1 MTENAMGKE
10 LTEAEAQLWECY
22 GLLHSVL
29 SEHRDDLE
37 PFAERNA
44 LKALAALWQVAN
56 GLGMEPDQLYEV
68 GA

>member
-1 MTENAMGKE
+1 MSENAMGRE
-10 LTEAEAQLWECY
+10 LNEAEAQLWECY
-22 GLLHSVL
+22 QLLLSVL

-56 GLGMEPDQLYEV
+56 GLGMEPDQLYDV